1 MSTDNRQDKYIAEPT
16 QMEERAT
23 LAYPEKEIKETAP
36 SSHTEVLTQNTTP
49 QRQLK
54 EKSILGHRNNQKAT

>member
-1 MSTDNRQDKYIAEPT
+1 
-16 QMEERAT
+16 MEERAT